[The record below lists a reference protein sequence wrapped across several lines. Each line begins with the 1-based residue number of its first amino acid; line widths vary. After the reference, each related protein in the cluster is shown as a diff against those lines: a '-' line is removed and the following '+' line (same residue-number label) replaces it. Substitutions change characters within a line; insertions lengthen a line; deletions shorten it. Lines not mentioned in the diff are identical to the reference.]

1 MNELNLFSI
10 FKMILNRIW
19 IVILAVIVFAAA
31 AFSYCSFFATPV
43 YKSSASIMIT
53 NGAIIT
59 EELNNTVSNTDINAS
74 LYLVDTCVDILKSPK
89 IYQELS
95 KAIAEKY
102 NYKALKGGF
111 AVSKRGDTSLFIDLS
126 FKSTDKDE
134 AIKIVNAFATLSTDY
149 IREIIPSAKVNVMS
163 ESDSASVVSPRTTY
177 TTFLFALIGALLSS
191 AIIVIF
197 NLLDQ
202 TIKGEDDL
210 KATFNLPVLGCV
222 PDFDNVSSNSKK
234 VKSKRSKA

>member
-1 MNELNLFSI
+1 MNELNLLSV

-19 IVILAVIVFAAA
+19 LVIIAVVVFAAS
-31 AFSYCSFFATPV
+31 AFSYCTFFATPV

-59 EELNNTVSNTDINAS
+59 EELNSTVSNTDINAS

-95 KAIAEKY
+95 KAIGEKY
-102 NYKALKGGF
+102 NYKSLKGGF
-111 AVSKRGDTSLFIDLS
+111 GVSKRGDTSLFIDFS

-134 AIKIVNAFATLSTDY
+134 AIKIVNAFATLSIDY
-149 IREIIPSAKVNVMS
+149 IREIIPSARVNVMS
-163 ESDSASVVSPRTTY
+163 ESDGASMVSPRTTV
-177 TTFLFALIGALLSS
+177 TTFYFALIGALLSS
-191 AIIVIF
+191 AIIVVF

-202 TIKGEDDL
+202 TIKGEEDL
-210 KATFNLPVLGCV
+210 KTTFNLPVLGCV
-222 PDFDNVSSNSKK
+222 PDFDNVNASGKK
-234 VKSKRSKA
+234 AKGKRR

>member
-1 MNELNLFSI
+1 MNELNLLSV

-19 IVILAVIVFAAA
+19 LVIIAVVVFAAS
-31 AFSYCSFFATPV
+31 AFSYCTFFATPV
-43 YKSSASIMIT
+43 YKSTASIMIT

-59 EELNNTVSNTDINAS
+59 EELNSTVSNTDINAS
-74 LYLVDTCVDILKSPK
+74 LYLVDTCVDILKAPK

-95 KAIAEKY
+95 KAIGEKY

-111 AVSKRGDTSLFIDLS
+111 GVSKRSDTSLFIDFS

-149 IREIIPSAKVNVMS
+149 LREIIPSAKVNIMS
-163 ESDSASVVSPRTTY
+163 ESDSASMVSPQTTI
-177 TTFLFALIGALLSS
+177 TTFYFALIGALLSS
-191 AIIVIF
+191 AIIVVF

-202 TIKGEDDL
+202 TIKGEEDL
-210 KATFNLPVLGCV
+210 KNSFNLPVLGCV
-222 PDFDNVSSNSKK
+222 PDFDNVSAKGKK
-234 VKSKRSKA
+234 EKGKRR

>member
-1 MNELNLFSI
+1 MNELNLLSV

-19 IVILAVIVFAAA
+19 IVIIAVVVFAAS
-31 AFSYCSFFATPV
+31 AFSYCAFFATPV

-74 LYLVDTCVDILKSPK
+74 LYLVDTCVDILKAPK

-95 KAIAEKY
+95 TAIGEKY
-102 NYKALKGGF
+102 NYKSLKGGF
-111 AVSKRGDTSLFIDLS
+111 SVSRRGDSSLFIDFS
-126 FKSTDKDE
+126 FKSTDKNE

-163 ESDSASVVSPRTTY
+163 ESDSASVVSPRTTM
-177 TTFLFALIGALLSS
+177 TTFYFALIGAILS
-191 AIIVIF
+191 AAVIVVF

-202 TIKGEDDL
+202 TIKGEEDL
-210 KATFNLPVLGCV
+210 KNSFNLPVLGSV
-222 PDFDNVSSNSKK
+222 PDFDNVAPKGKK
-234 VKSKRSKA
+234 DKRKRR